1 MVFSLLYIQ
10 SVSVEPVMSS
20 EYSPVGLPQSTNTIN
35 VTVSH
40 AINPS
45 KFFIQLI
52 GKEHSHL
59 LNTLMMTIS

>member
-1 MVFSLLYIQ
+1 
-10 SVSVEPVMSS
+10 MSS
-20 EYSPVGLPQSTNTIN
+20 EYSPVVLPQSTNTIN

>member
-1 MVFSLLYIQ
+1 M
-10 SVSVEPVMSS
+10 PS
-20 EYSPVGLPQSTNTIN
+20 EYTALLLPQSSTTIN

-52 GKEHSHL
+52 GKDYSHS
-59 LNTLMMTIS
+59 LNTLMITIS